1 MNEALKYPLLSWR
14 PYLAGACGTSAHTI
28 PESGSPL
35 LCPIASTPMTLRT
48 FVIFAFE
55 FRV

>member
-28 PESGSPL
+28 PESWSPL
-35 LCPIASTPMTLRT
+35 LCPIVKKVREHAQDP
-48 FVIFAFE
+48 
-55 FRV
+55 